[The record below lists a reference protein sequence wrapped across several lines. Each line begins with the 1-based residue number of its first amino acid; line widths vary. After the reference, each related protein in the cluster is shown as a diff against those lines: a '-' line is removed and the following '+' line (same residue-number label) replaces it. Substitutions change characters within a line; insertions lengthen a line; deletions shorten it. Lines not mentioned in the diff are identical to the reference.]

1 MRIPGRVRFAPVIG
15 AAAIAAAC
23 LAGCDSSEGLP
34 ILTDPHEVVTAAAAS
49 TAALGTV
56 HVQIDLA
63 GRNEDGAGG
72 EQIRYAVQADIDVQG
87 RNIAGRSQLTRDD
100 NQANVE
106 VSEFVFVGGTIF
118 SRDGANPR
126 WTANDDANNGGHL
139 PTDGAYLTLIET
151 AISNGSAAL
160 TLGEA
165 VPCGSATCYHVTAVL
180 SREASWALLVAPVV
194 GQAAAGGDPPRPE
207 MVPAP
212 STVDIYV
219 EQKTRSLAALSGNFS
234 VGGAVI
240 LFSVT
245 FSNHDLPI
253 RIAPPPPQLVDNPNG
268 GFRIDP
274 PRAVPVESPAP

>member
-1 MRIPGRVRFAPVIG
+1 MRIPGRARF
-15 AAAIAAAC
+15 AAAIGSAAVVAAC
-23 LAGCDSSEGLP
+23 LAGCESSEGMP

-56 HVQIDLA
+56 HVQIDIA
-63 GRNEDGAGG
+63 GRNEDAAGG

-87 RNIAGRSQLTRDD
+87 RNIAGRTQLTRSD

-106 VSEFVFVGGTIF
+106 TSEFVFVGGTIF

-126 WTANDDANNGGHL
+126 WTANDDAGNGGHL
-139 PTDGAYLTLIET
+139 PTNGAYLTMIET
-151 AISNGSAAL
+151 AISNRSAAL

-165 VPCGSATCYHVTAVL
+165 VPCGAATCYHVTAAL

-194 GQAAAGGDPPRPE
+194 GEAAAAGEAVQPE
-207 MVPAP
+207 LVPAP
-212 STVDIYV
+212 ATIDVYV
-219 EQKTRSLAALSGNFS
+219 EQKTRSLAAVSGNFS

-253 RIAPPPPQLVDNPNG
+253 RIAAPPPQLVDNPNG
-268 GFRIDP
+268 GLRIDP
-274 PRAVPVESPAP
+274 PRAAPVASPAS